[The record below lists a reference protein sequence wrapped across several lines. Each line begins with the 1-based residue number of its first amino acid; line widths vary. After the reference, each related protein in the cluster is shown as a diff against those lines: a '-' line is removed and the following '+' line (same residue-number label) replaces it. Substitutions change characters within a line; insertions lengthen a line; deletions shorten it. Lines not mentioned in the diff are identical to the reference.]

1 MTRRSG
7 AKPLK
12 VLFLTHSFPRYSG
25 DAPGS
30 FLLRLAVALL
40 NEDVRVHVVAPSAE
54 GLPEE
59 EEIEGITVERFRYAP
74 RRFEKLAYTGNM
86 AQDVATSWSARIAL
100 VGYLGSDFVRSV
112 GARRSFEPDVIHA
125 HWWFPSGVVATW
137 LSSLSHRPLVTTLH
151 GTDVRLAKKIGMSR
165 PMFRRVLQ
173 HSSRVTTVSTWLATE
188 VSSLVSVPR
197 PEIAPMPVATEKFEP
212 GGSRETN
219 RFLFAGRL
227 NRQKGLDHLLRAFAA
242 MSRPAML
249 DVVGEGTLST
259 ELKLLAS
266 QLGIGDR
273 VAWHGQLNQP
283 QLLRLYQSAT
293 AVIVPSIDE
302 GLGLVAAEALLCE
315 TPVIAFRSG
324 GLTDIIQQGTTGV
337 LVSPGDTAELASA
350 LDNVLASPDHA
361 AALGRAGRLFALSAF
376 APESAANRYAYIY
389 RQVLAERAA

>member
-1 MTRRSG
+1 M
-7 AKPLK
+7 K

-30 FLLRLAVALL
+30 FLLRLAIALK
-40 NEDVRVHVVAPSAE
+40 NEDVRVHVVAPAAE

-59 EEIEGITVERFRYAP
+59 EEIDGITVERFRYAP

-86 AQDVATSWSARIAL
+86 AQDVATSWSARLAL
-100 VGYLGSDFVRSV
+100 LGYFGSDFVRSV
-112 GARRSFEPDVIHA
+112 GARRSFEPDLIHA
-125 HWWFPSGVVATW
+125 HWWFPSGVVGAW

-165 PMFRRVLQ
+165 SLFRRVLRS
-173 HSSRVTTVSTWLATE
+173 SSRVTTVSTWLASE
-188 VSSLVSVPR
+188 VASLMSVPR
-197 PEIAPMPVATEKFEP
+197 PEIAPMPVSTDRFEP
-212 GGSRETN
+212 GGSRAAN

-249 DVVGEGTLST
+249 DVVGEGAIGA

-266 QLGIGDR
+266 QLGVSDR
-273 VAWHGQLNQP
+273 VVWHGQLNQ
-283 QLLRLYQSAT
+283 QALVHLYQSAT
-293 AVIVPSIDE
+293 AVIVPSTDE

-324 GLTDIIQQGTTGV
+324 GLTDVIQHGTTGV
-337 LVSPGDTAELASA
+337 LVTPGDTAELAA
-350 LDNVLASPDHA
+350 AMDTILVSPEHA
-361 AALGRAGRLFALSAF
+361 ADLGRAGRLFSLSAF
-376 APESAANRYAYIY
+376 APESAASRYAHIY
-389 RQVLAERAA
+389 RQVLAEHTA